1 LVWILN
7 INQYIMKQII
17 LVGIGGG
24 AGSIFR
30 YLIKV
35 WTSKFSDE
43 FPMATFSANIIGC
56 LLIGLLMGYF
66 AKNEHI
72 PSDWSLLLITGFCG
86 GFTTFST
93 FSSENLNLLQT
104 GNYLTALTYMVGSVA
119 FGILAVF
126 FGFIMTK

>member
-1 LVWILN
+1 
-7 INQYIMKQII
+7 MKQII

-24 AGSIFR
+24 IGSIFR

-35 WTSKFSDE
+35 WTARFSE
-43 FPMATFSANIIGC
+43 EIPLATFSANIIGC

-66 AKNEHI
+66 TKNEHI

-104 GNYLTALTYMVGSVA
+104 GNYVTALTYILGSVVI
-119 FGILAVF
+119 GILAVF
-126 FGFIMTK
+126 LGYVITR

>member
-1 LVWILN
+1 
-7 INQYIMKQII
+7 MKQII

-24 AGSIFR
+24 VGSVFR

-35 WTSKFSDE
+35 WTARFSNE
-43 FPMATFSANIIGC
+43 IPFATFSANILGC
-56 LLIGLLMGYF
+56 LIIGLLMGYF

-93 FSSENLNLLQT
+93 FSSENLNLIQT
-104 GNYLTALTYMVGSVA
+104 GNYLTALTYMIGSVL
-119 FGILAVF
+119 FGIVAVLL
-126 FGFIMTK
+126 GFVITK